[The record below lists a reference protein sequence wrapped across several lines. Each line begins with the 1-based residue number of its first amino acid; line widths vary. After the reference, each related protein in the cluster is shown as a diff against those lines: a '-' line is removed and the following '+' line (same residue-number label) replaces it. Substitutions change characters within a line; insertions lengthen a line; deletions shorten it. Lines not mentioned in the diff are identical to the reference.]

1 MAERHNLLRPYKFT
15 WRVVYIMIA
24 TTLLATLISF
34 AFSYH
39 ANETDYHNEIIA
51 AQSVTAVYLLEL
63 DQKTTLPV
71 ENMIRMVSTDTL
83 NLKILEAPLFKLTP
97 EQQKTLSRKQV
108 LTLFDPDRDMPM
120 TYVDLRDCLVC
131 ITVNPHV
138 NVFSNTIFRFIL
150 TGSIFVS
157 IFLLMS
163 LLASRVIASPITML
177 TRATRK
183 VADGDFTVRLPDKA
197 NGEVGELMRS
207 FNSMTDTLGKTA
219 YLQKDFIS
227 SVSHEFR
234 TPIASIKGYATL
246 LQMPGLDDES
256 RQEYVNMIA
265 HESDRLS
272 NLSRTLLRLA
282 SLEQQMTPA
291 TLSTFR
297 LDEQIRQVILRLAPI
312 WDARGFEWQLN
323 LQEVSIT
330 SDEELLNQVW
340 VNLIQNALKFSDDNS
355 TISINITTED
365 DTAVV
370 SIADQ
375 GIGMDKSVI
384 DRVFDRFYQA
394 DASRAKEGAGLGLSL
409 VKRIVDILGGFVTA
423 HSVKGEGST
432 FTVRIPC
439 SFNNKKAGGV

>member
-1 MAERHNLLRPYKFT
+1 MAERRNLLRPYKFT

-24 TTLLATLISF
+24 ITLLATLISF
-34 AFSYH
+34 AFSYQ
-39 ANETDYHNEIIA
+39 ANETDYHNEIIS
-51 AQSVTAVYLLEL
+51 AQSMTAVYLLEL
-63 DQKTTLPV
+63 NQKTTLPV
-71 ENMIRMVSTDTL
+71 ENMVRMVSTDTF
-83 NLKILEAPLFKLTP
+83 NLTVLENPLSPLTL
-97 EQQKTLSRKQV
+97 EQASTLARKKV
-108 LTLFDPDRDMPM
+108 LTLFDPVRDMPM
-120 TYVDLRDCLVC
+120 TYVDLGDSLVC
-131 ITVNPHV
+131 ISVNPHV
-138 NVFSNTIFRFIL
+138 NTFSTTLLRFIL

-183 VADGDFTVRLPDKA
+183 VADGDFSVRLPDKG

-207 FNSMTDTLGKTA
+207 FNSMADTLGKTA

-272 NLSRTLLRLA
+272 NLSKTLLRLA

-297 LDEQIRQVILRLAPI
+297 LDEQVRQVILRLAPI
-312 WDARGFEWQLN
+312 WDARGFDWQLN
-323 LQEVSIT
+323 LQEVTIT

-355 TISINITTED
+355 TITIDITTEN

-370 SIADQ
+370 SISDQ
-375 GIGMDKSVI
+375 GIGMDQAII
-384 DRVFDRFYQA
+384 DRIFDRFYQA
-394 DASRAKEGAGLGLSL
+394 DKSRTKEGAGLGLSL
-409 VKRIVDILGGFVTA
+409 VKRIVDILGGHVSA

-432 FTVRIPC
+432 FTVCIPY
-439 SFNNKKAGGV
+439 SFNNRKTGG

>member
-34 AFSYH
+34 AFSYQ
-39 ANETDYHNEIIA
+39 ANETDYHNEIIS
-51 AQSVTAVYLLEL
+51 AQSMTAVYLLEL
-63 DQKTTLPV
+63 NQKTTLPV
-71 ENMIRMVSTDTL
+71 ENMVRMVSTDTF
-83 NLKILEAPLFKLTP
+83 NLTVLENPLSPLTL
-97 EQQKTLSRKQV
+97 EQASTLARKKV
-108 LTLFDPDRDMPM
+108 LTLFDPVRDMPM
-120 TYVDLRDCLVC
+120 TYVDLGDSLVC
-131 ITVNPHV
+131 IAVNPHV
-138 NVFSNTIFRFIL
+138 NTFSTTLLRFIL

-183 VADGDFTVRLPDKA
+183 VADGDFSVRLPDKG

-207 FNSMTDTLGKTA
+207 FNSMADTLGKTA

-272 NLSRTLLRLA
+272 NLSKTLLRLA

-297 LDEQIRQVILRLAPI
+297 LDEQVRQVILRLAPI
-312 WDARGFEWQLN
+312 WDARGFDWQLN
-323 LQEVSIT
+323 LQEVTIT

-355 TISINITTED
+355 TITIDITTENN
-365 DTAVV
+365 TAVV

-375 GIGMDKSVI
+375 GIGMDQAII
-384 DRVFDRFYQA
+384 DRIFDRFYQA
-394 DASRAKEGAGLGLSL
+394 DKSRTKEGAGLGLSL
-409 VKRIVDILGGFVTA
+409 VKRIVDILGGHVSA

-432 FTVRIPC
+432 FTVCIPY
-439 SFNNKKAGGV
+439 SINNRKTGG